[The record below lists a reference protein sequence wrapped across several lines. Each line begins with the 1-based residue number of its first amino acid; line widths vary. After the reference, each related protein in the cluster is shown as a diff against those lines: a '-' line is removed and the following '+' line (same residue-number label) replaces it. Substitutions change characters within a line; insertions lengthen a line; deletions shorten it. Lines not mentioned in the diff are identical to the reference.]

1 MPTEFHL
8 PHGLA
13 VGDNLKVRVGK
24 QTEFFC
30 KITNRDTIFLR
41 DEAGN
46 VDGLGTTEP
55 YTEVTN
61 LNPPVQQVY
70 QIYGIIIDGNI
81 ELYLKQPSP
90 TNRWGTQRV
99 PAGGFLIDRFCLLN
113 NVQPVNIW
121 ITQDFPPSRQIVNN
135 TNVTINP
142 IFWWL
147 GWKYEYIKLEREP
160 EKYTCV
166 VVGGL
171 PI

>member
-1 MPTEFHL
+1 MPTEFNL
-8 PHGLA
+8 PGGCA
-13 VGDNLKVRVGK
+13 VGDNLKVRIGK

-41 DEAGN
+41 DEVGDVA
-46 VDGLGTTEP
+46 GLGTTDP
-55 YTEVTN
+55 YEEVTN

-70 QIYGIIIDGNI
+70 QVYGILIDGNV

-99 PAGGFLIDRFCLLN
+99 PAGGFLTDRFCPVN
-113 NVQPVNIW
+113 NVQPVDIW
-121 ITQDFPPSRQIVNN
+121 IAQDFPPSRQIVNN

-142 IFWWL
+142 ILWWF
-147 GWKYEYIKLEREP
+147 GWKYEYVKLEKEP
-160 EKYTCV
+160 DYYTSV